1 MAQPSLTTGES
12 TLRIQVLD
20 SAGVVR
26 SELNWQKLDKD
37 RLIELEIALLEAV
50 ISVGKAHL

>member
-26 SELNWQKLDKD
+26 SELNWQKLDKE
-37 RLIELEIALLEAV
+37 RLIELEVALLEAV